1 MAPRCFVIGDPI
13 AHSRSPMIHRSWL
26 RQYGLAGSYDAVH
39 VLPADLPTFMA
50 QLREGAFTGGN
61 VTLPHKE
68 AVIPFVDD
76 ISEAGRAI
84 GAVNTLWREGGR
96 LHADNTD
103 IAGFLGHL
111 DASAPGWQE
120 RTGTALVLGAGGA
133 AKGICYGLLG
143 RGVDRIILVNR
154 SLGRAEELAA
164 SLGKAIEVR
173 EWSRVSE
180 TVAEAELI
188 VNSTALG
195 MSGQPPLEIDL
206 SRLRPGTVVDDI
218 VYVPLKTALLAQ
230 AERRGGIAVD
240 GLGMLLH
247 QAVPGFARW
256 FGIVPQVTPQ
266 LRAAIE
272 ADILRS

>member
-50 QLREGAFTGGN
+50 QLREGAFAGGN

-111 DASAPGWQE
+111 DASALGWQE

-143 RGVDRIILVNR
+143 RGVERIILVNR

-173 EWSRVSE
+173 EWSRASE

-256 FGIVPQVTPQ
+256 FGIVPQVTAQ
-266 LRAAIE
+266 LRATIE

>member
-13 AHSRSPMIHRSWL
+13 AHSRSPMIHRTWL

-50 QLREGAFTGGN
+50 QLREGAFAGGN

-76 ISEAGRAI
+76 ISDAGRAV

-218 VYVPLKTALLAQ
+218 VYVPLKTTLLAQ

>member
-13 AHSRSPMIHRSWL
+13 AHSRSPMIHRTWL

-50 QLREGAFTGGN
+50 QLREGAFAGGN

-173 EWSRVSE
+173 EWSRASE

-218 VYVPLKTALLAQ
+218 VYVPLKTTLLAQ

-266 LRAAIE
+266 LRATIE